1 MADRRY
7 VRFFCAS
14 LCLEVDELGVF
25 SVCRLIIYNIV
36 SRGEKVGGKTV
47 DQNWDDASKLTISY
61 KRFLL
66 QAVEAACIGGEGV

>member
-7 VRFFCAS
+7 VQFFCTS

-47 DQNWDDASKLTISY
+47 DQNWDDALTTSY

-66 QAVEAACIGGEGV
+66 QAVEAACTRGEGV